1 MLPILFEHDATS
13 WATFGIGVLSDTVS
27 CEIEEKRNGSYELEM
42 DYPITGAFF
51 EEIALRRLIVAKPNY
66 IDNPQPFRIYAISK
80 PLNGIVTINAQ
91 HISYDLSG
99 YVDAP
104 FSEVGIQAAMSRI
117 LDSTIVTPS
126 PCPFSFQS
134 DMSSTKPMVVKH
146 PQSVRALMGG
156 VAGSLLDNYGG
167 EWHFDGYT
175 CTLNAARGEN
185 RGVSI
190 QYGKNLLDLRQE
202 ENNESVY
209 TAVYPYYY
217 NSDTDV
223 LVVLP
228 EKTIAASG
236 TYPYTRILP
245 LDLTSEFQEAPTEA
259 QLRASAES
267 YIASNSIGV
276 PKVNLT
282 ISFLESDNW
291 QDRIDLCDTVS
302 VSFPAL
308 GVSASAKCIRTKW
321 DVLKERYIEAELG
334 SAKNSLAKTI
344 AQTSEITQAIEEKT
358 SQFQAV
364 AGSVARKVTGNAGG
378 FIVLH
383 DTDNDGEP
391 DEILI
396 MNTDDI
402 STATKIIRMNN
413 SGIAFSSTGYEGPYL
428 TAWNID
434 GEFVA
439 DFIASG
445 QLKTNSVTIF
455 GDTNFTWDD
464 ANITIV
470 DPNNNQRMIRF
481 GKYDGT
487 NYGLGFS
494 LDGGTTWTSGFS
506 FTGITFM
513 GGVGSGAAKAAV
525 GNGFFYIDDGT
536 GVTIARVG
544 KGNCT
549 DISGNIQYLPYYQ
562 LGVSKATDRD
572 GNSYSWAQA
581 HGAYSFNA
589 GYLSLPRGPY
599 SVCAGYQ
606 NETHGMDSTAIGC
619 LNTTKGAYAIA
630 LGFTNTAN
638 SGSVAVGMK
647 NTASGGGAAIGND
660 NTATGY
666 DAIAM
671 GTGNVSSGRN
681 AVSLGYENE
690 STNEFSMAF
699 GSSNKSSGSKS
710 AAIGYANESSDTCSI
725 AMGDSNE
732 ATKKYSIAI
741 GYKNKAVGLSD
752 QSATCIAIGWDNQA
766 TNNCAVAVGSTN
778 VASEQYAFAFGH
790 GLNATQGSSFI
801 CGAYNAIGGY
811 IFAVGKGSDDNNR
824 ANAMQLDYWGNLWIA
839 GSLTQGSDA
848 RLKTISGDVP
858 DVSSV
863 RAVRFKWN
871 DNKFAHDDLEH
882 IGYIAQDVEKVA
894 PYLVQEDHGYKTLNY
909 IGLLCAKI
917 ETLERI
923 VEKLVNRIEQLEGV
937 R

>member
-104 FSEVGIQAAMSRI
+104 FSEVGIQATISRI

-167 EWHFDGYT
+167 EWHFDGYN
-175 CTLNAARGEN
+175 CILNAARGEN

-190 QYGKNLLDLRQE
+190 QYGKNLMDLRQE

-245 LDLTSEFQEAPTEA
+245 LDLTSDFQEAPTEA

-267 YIASNSIGV
+267 YITTNNIGV

-321 DVLKERYIEAELG
+321 DVLKERYAEAELG

-344 AQTSEITQAIEEKT
+344 ARTSEISQAIEEQT

-364 AGSVARKVTGNAGG
+364 AGSVASKVTGNAGG

-413 SGIAFSSTGYEGPYL
+413 SGIAFSSAGYAGPYT

-445 QLKTNSVTIF
+445 QLKTNNVTIF

-470 DPNNNQRMIRF
+470 DPTDSQKMIRF

-494 LDGGTTWTSGFS
+494 RDGGTTWKSGFD
-506 FTGITFM
+506 FNGIKIM
-513 GGVGSGAAKAAV
+513 GGVDSNGCAIIDNDSFDIINASGDSLTHIGSGSAV
-525 GNGFFYIDDGT
+525 DE
-536 GVTIARVG
+536 
-544 KGNCT
+544 
-549 DISGNIQYLPYYQ
+549 
-562 LGVSKATDRD
+562 D
-572 GNSYSWAQA
+572 GNSIVAPFYRLGTVLTGAK
-581 HGAYSFNA
+581 HGEYSFSA
-589 GYLSLPRGPY
+589 GLMNSPDGPF
-599 SVCAGYQ
+599 SVVCGY
-606 NETHGMDSTAIGC
+606 NNKGLKYGAVAIGRDSTTNGYGIAIGISC
-619 LNTTKGAYAIA
+619 TSDGAGKTVTPSGVSTY
-630 LGFTNTAN
+630 L
-638 SGSVAVGMK
+638 GSVAIGQKCYSSLSGVSIGTRCSAEGNGGVAIGSSALAGMR
-647 NTASGGGAAIGND
+647 GIAIGNVV
-660 NTATGY
+660 
-666 DAIAM
+666 DADQ
-671 GTGNVSSGRN
+671 
-681 AVSLGYENE
+681 
-690 STNEFSMAF
+690 TN
-699 GSSNKSSGSKS
+699 N
-710 AAIGYANESSDTCSI
+710 
-725 AMGDSNE
+725 GD
-732 ATKKYSIAI
+732 SIAI
-741 GYKNKAVGLSD
+741 GYSSDTTNSGAIALGSDCHAENTSNNNYLST
-752 QSATCIAIGWDNQA
+752 AIAIGRSNTA
-766 TNNCAVAVGSTN
+766 EVTYNTIMAVALGYNNT
-778 VASEQYAFAFGH
+778 
-790 GLNATQGSSFI
+790 ATDSV
-801 CGAYNAIGGY
+801 AIGCENTISGAFSTAIGKSLQVTANFQFVCGY
-811 IFAVGKGSDDNNR
+811 YNNPGVSAIFVIGNGTSDSAR
-824 ANAMQLDYWGNLWIA
+824 SNAAYITNGGNMTIA
-839 GSLTQGSDA
+839 GSLTQRSDA

-871 DNKFAHDDLEH
+871 DNQFGHDGIEH

-894 PYLVQEDHGYKTLNY
+894 PYLVQEDGGYKTLDY

-917 ETLERI
+917 ETLERT
-923 VEKLVNRIEQLEGV
+923 VELLVKRIEQLEGV

>member
-42 DYPITGAFF
+42 EYPITGVFF
-51 EEIALRRLIVAKPNY
+51 DEIALRRLIVAKPNY
-66 IDNPQPFRIYAISK
+66 TDSPQPFRIYAISK

-104 FSEVGIQAAMSRI
+104 FSEVGIQAAISRI
-117 LDSTIVTPS
+117 LDSSIVTPS

-134 DMSSTKPMVVKH
+134 DMSSTQTMVVKH

-167 EWHFDGYT
+167 EWHFDGYN
-175 CTLNAARGEN
+175 CILNAARGEN

-217 NSDTDV
+217 NSDTDI

-236 TYPYTRILP
+236 TYPYVRVLP

-267 YIASNSIGV
+267 YITTNNIGV

-321 DVLKERYIEAELG
+321 DVLKGRYIEAELG

-344 AQTSEITQAIEEKT
+344 ARTSEITQAIEKKT

-364 AGSVARKVTGNAGG
+364 AGSVASKVTGNAGG

-396 MNTDDI
+396 MDTDDI
-402 STATKIIRMNN
+402 STATKIIRLNN
-413 SGIAFSSTGYEGPYL
+413 SGIAFSSTGYEGPYS

-445 QLKTNSVTIF
+445 QLKTNNVTIF

-470 DPNNNQRMIRF
+470 DPNDNQRMIRF

-513 GGVGSGAAKAAV
+513 GGVGSGAAKAAI

-536 GVTIARVG
+536 GVTITRVG

-549 DISGNIQYLPYYQ
+549 DLDGNTQNLPYYQ
-562 LGVSKATDRD
+562 LGVSKGTDRD
-572 GNSYSWAQA
+572 GNNYTWAKA
-581 HGAYSFNA
+581 HGIYSFNA

-599 SVCAGYQ
+599 CLCVGYQ
-606 NETHGMDSTAIGC
+606 NEAHD
-619 LNTTKGAYAIA
+619 AYAIA
-630 LGFTNTAN
+630 MGYTNTVKGESAVAMGALN
-638 SGSVAVGMK
+638 ETSASHALAIGRGNTVSAASAIALGVSNDSTGMYSVAI
-647 NTASGGGAAIGND
+647 GAANE
-660 NTATGY
+660 A
-666 DAIAM
+666 
-671 GTGNVSSGRN
+671 SKQF
-681 AVSLGYENE
+681 SL
-690 STNEFSMAF
+690 
-699 GSSNKSSGSKS
+699 
-710 AAIGYANESSDTCSI
+710 AIGYQNQ
-725 AMGDSNE
+725 
-732 ATKKYSIAI
+732 AI
-741 GYKNKAVGLSD
+741 GQAASD
-752 QSATCIAIGWDNQA
+752 STCIAIGWKNQA
-766 TNNCAVAVGSTN
+766 TNSAAVAIGSENTSSGSHAYSFGQAN
-778 VASEQYAFAFGH
+778 ESSASYSFALGR
-790 GLNATQGSSFI
+790 GLKATQSYEFV
-801 CGAYNAIGGY
+801 CGHFNAIDASQY
-811 IFAVGKGSDDNNR
+811 FAIGNGADDSNRSDS
-824 ANAMQLDYWGNLWIA
+824 MHVDYWGNMWI
-839 GSLTQGSDA
+839 GGTLTQSSDA
-848 RLKTISGDVP
+848 RQKDIFGDVP

-863 RAVRFKWN
+863 RAVLFKWN
-871 DNKFAHDDLEH
+871 DKKFAHDGLEH

-894 PYLVQEDHGYKTLNY
+894 PYLVQEDHGYKTLDY

-917 ETLERI
+917 ETLERT
-923 VEKLVNRIEQLEGV
+923 VDQLVKRIEQLEGV